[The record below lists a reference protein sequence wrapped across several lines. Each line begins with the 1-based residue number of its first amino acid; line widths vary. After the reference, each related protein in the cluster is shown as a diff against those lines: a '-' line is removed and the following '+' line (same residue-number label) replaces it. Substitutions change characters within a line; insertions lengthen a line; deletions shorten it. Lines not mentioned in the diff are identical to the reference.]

1 MAKIHFHPY
10 NPNQTVLFPQRL
22 DENIAENDPVRII
35 SQVIDGLDLS
45 GFHKLYK
52 SAGRSAYHPRMML
65 KVIVYAYMNNVH
77 SCRQMEKRLLRDIH
91 FMWLSGGKRPNF
103 FITVNRFRNRVKG
116 EIDALFT
123 PAGACSGLEG
133 LLEP

>member
-10 NPNQTVLFPQRL
+10 NPNQTVLFPQCL

-52 SAGRSAYHPRMML
+52 SAGCSAYHPRMML
-65 KVIVYAYMNNVH
+65 KVIVYAYMNNVY
-77 SCRQMEKRLLRDIH
+77 SCQQIEKRLLRDIH
-91 FMWLSGGKRPNF
+91 FMWLSGGERPD

-116 EIDALFT
+116 EIDA
-123 PAGACSGLEG
+123 CSPSWCLCW
-133 LLEP
+133 PRRAS